1 MGRGLR
7 RWATL
12 GLLATVVL
20 AGCSGGEAD
29 QVARDDMARG
39 GEDGAGAPAPDTD
52 SGAAPGEAT
61 EAAGGEDAEQDR
73 GANVAVAGETAG
85 RDVIRRANLTLASD
99 DPERTV
105 DDIGAAATTAGGF
118 VSGTELYREGG
129 VLTGSVTVRVPASE
143 LDATLTRIE
152 AAGTEV
158 RSRTLSSEDVTDK
171 LTDIEAQ
178 LRNLRAL
185 ETQLLELLADARDS
199 GDTEEVLNV
208 FDRVRQ
214 TRDEIER
221 LAGRQLN
228 LEELVALA
236 TVTVRVEPTAALL
249 AQTAPERDHEPGP
262 WSPARQVEVA
272 WDTTVRA
279 LQSVVD
285 VGIVVAVTVLPV
297 VLVALLPVALLLL
310 LVRAVRR
317 RPTGG
322 AGGTGG
328 PGPTSDRPDAP
339 AGEAARAPV
348 PSGAGPERD

>member
-7 RWATL
+7 RWAAV
-12 GLLATVVL
+12 GLLAPVVL
-20 AGCSGGEAD
+20 AGCSGGGETD
-29 QVARDDMARG
+29 QVARDVARG
-39 GEDGAGAPAPDTD
+39 EDRAGAPAPDTGD
-52 SGAAPGEAT
+52 GMAADEAT
-61 EAAGGEDAEQDR
+61 EAAGGGEAEDDGDTTITV
-73 GANVAVAGETAG
+73 GAETAG
-85 RDVIRRANLTLASD
+85 RDVIRRADLTLASD

-105 DDIGAAATTAGGF
+105 DDIGAAADAAGGF

-129 VLTGSVTVRVPASE
+129 VLAGSVTVRVPASE

-208 FDRVRQ
+208 FDRIRQ

-221 LAGRQLN
+221 LEGRQQN

-236 TVTVRVEPTAALL
+236 TITVRIEPTATLL
-249 AQTAPERDHEPGP
+249 AQTAPERDPEPGP

-297 VLVALLPVALLLL
+297 VLVVLLPAAVLLLL
-310 LVRAVRR
+310 LRAVRR
-317 RPTGG
+317 RRT
-322 AGGTGG
+322 GGTGG
-328 PGPTSDRPDAP
+328 PTPPVDRPDAP
-339 AGEAARAPV
+339 TGDAARAPV

>member
-7 RWATL
+7 RWTAL
-12 GLLATVVL
+12 GLLAAVVL
-20 AGCSGGEAD
+20 AGCSGDDAATQAD
-29 QVARDDMARG
+29 REDAARSG
-39 GEDGAGAPAPDTD
+39 QDGAGAPAVD
-52 SGAAPGEAT
+52 SEDGMAADEAT
-61 EAAGGEDAEQDR
+61 EAAGGGEAEGDD
-73 GANVAVAGETAG
+73 GATVTVGGETAG

-105 DDIGAAATTAGGF
+105 DDIGAAADTAGGF

-129 VLTGSVTVRVPASE
+129 VLAGSVTVRVPASE

-158 RSRTLSSEDVTDK
+158 RSRTLSSEDVTDQ

-185 ETQLLELLADARDS
+185 ETQLLELLADARES
-199 GDTEEVLNV
+199 GDTDEVLNV

-221 LAGRQLN
+221 LEGRQQN
-228 LEELVALA
+228 LGDLVALA
-236 TVTVRVEPTAALL
+236 TVTVRIEPTAALL
-249 AQTAPERDHEPGP
+249 AQTAPERDPEPGP
-262 WSPARQVEVA
+262 WSPGRQVEVA

-279 LQSVVD
+279 FQSVVD
-285 VGIVVAVTVLPV
+285 VGIVLAVTVLPI
-297 VLVALLPVALLLL
+297 VLALLLPVAALLLL
-310 LVRAVRR
+310 LRAWRR
-317 RPTGG
+317 RR

-328 PGPTSDRPDAP
+328 PTAPADRPDAP
-339 AGEAARAPV
+339 TGDAERTPV
-348 PSGAGPERD
+348 SSSAGPDRD